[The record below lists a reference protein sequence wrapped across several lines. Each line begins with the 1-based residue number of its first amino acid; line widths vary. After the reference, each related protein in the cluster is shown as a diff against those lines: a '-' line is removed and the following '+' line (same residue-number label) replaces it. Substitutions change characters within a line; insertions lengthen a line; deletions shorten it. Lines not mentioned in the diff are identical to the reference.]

1 MSVSNCQNLNGL
13 NKKQTN
19 KKNTPPCGSTRR
31 RRWPR
36 SVRWGPTPR
45 PRPCSARL
53 CSSRCSLTCPR
64 RPELRSN
71 CRQFRHTRFLET
83 VEEKD
88 GRERGWKHSDLRAEL
103 ESGAELSYEVSET
116 VRFVISGVRFT
127 FTQREQRSLTSWV
140 QPAPRTVPVGSRR
153 YCWPAACQTSL
164 QEREHVWFTRHRLD
178 SERLLKVHVSRLLTL
193 KLDLAVVLDVVEGST
208 DPGRLSV
215 EDGKLAAVRFPGE
228 SDDAFCRAKIKY
240 E

>member
-116 VRFVISGVRFT
+116 VRFVISGCLCAFHIHRERAEVTDLLSPASTKNCPCGLQKILLACCLSNISAGERARLIHTSSFGQSTSSEGARLPFT
-127 FTQREQRSLTSWV
+127 HSEARSCRCSW
-140 QPAPRTVPVGSRR
+140 RSRR
-153 YCWPAACQTSL
+153 KHWSWETLRGGRQTCC
-164 QEREHVWFTRHRLD
+164 R
-178 SERLLKVHVSRLLTL
+178 
-193 KLDLAVVLDVVEGST
+193 
-208 DPGRLSV
+208 SV
-215 EDGKLAAVRFPGE
+215 PRRKRWCFL
-228 SDDAFCRAKIKY
+228 
-240 E
+240 